1 MTSIGAFVAAVHNA
15 WLALPLWARTGIG
28 AIVAAV
34 VALALAFGW
43 TVPHSLADVQVQ
55 AVAFFV
61 LVVPTVVSIFKS
73 SLLPGIVTW
82 YLRTFGYAP
91 AYKVQRA
98 ASRAGLKRRDIWV
111 RA

>member
-1 MTSIGAFVAAVHNA
+1 MQTLASLIATIHNA
-15 WLALPLWARTGIG
+15 WLRLPLWARTGTG

-34 VALALAFGW
+34 IALALAFNW
-43 TVPHSLADVQVQ
+43 TIPHSLADVQVQ

-61 LVVPTVVSIFKS
+61 LVVPTVISIFKS

-82 YLRTFGYAP
+82 FLTTFGFAP
-91 AYKVQRA
+91 ASQVQRPA
-98 ASRAGLKRRDIWV
+98 AGGLKRPDIWV